1 MTSRVEDALGGPKR
15 MVACALG
22 EPSSSRATSTRAWA
36 WKNTNHTCS
45 GRTRGDGVGS
55 FCAVRHEPSSGGW
68 SSVLSEE
75 LAGMPYSTRDVT
87 AYSCQARRGI
97 SIYTPLWLTTTSSG
111 LLVSPS
117 HPLLH
122 SASKHGSREQAQRS
136 LTPLLALPARDV
148 QARWRDR
155 HLWVSASLLQGV
167 WLLTY

>member
-1 MTSRVEDALGGPKR
+1 MTSRVEDALVGPKR

-55 FCAVRHEPSSGGW
+55 LGAVRHEPSSGGW

-87 AYSCQARRGI
+87 AYSCQARQGI
-97 SIYTPLWLTTTSSG
+97 RIYTPLRLTTTSSG

-117 HPLLH
+117 HPFLH

-136 LTPLLALPARDV
+136 LTTLLALPARSL
-148 QARWRDR
+148 QARRRD
-155 HLWVSASLLQGV
+155 WSPYVSQILGAHDV
-167 WLLTY
+167 